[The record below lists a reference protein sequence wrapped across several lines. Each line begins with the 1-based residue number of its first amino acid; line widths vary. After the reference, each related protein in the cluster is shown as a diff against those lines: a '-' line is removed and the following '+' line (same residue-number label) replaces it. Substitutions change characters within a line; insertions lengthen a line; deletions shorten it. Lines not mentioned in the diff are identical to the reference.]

1 MLRGQ
6 VVGLRAV
13 ERADV
18 EVLAGWELE
27 PETWRLADDGAYVP
41 KTAAA
46 MLAEFDAGEGRLAPA
61 DNKVDF
67 AVDVDGAC
75 VGRVT
80 LWGIDLHNRR
90 GHLGITMGPHARGKG
105 WGTDACRVLLT
116 YAFRD
121 RGLHRVQLETLAGNA
136 QALAAYRRAGFVE
149 EGRTREDAYV
159 EGRFVDQVVMAVL
172 APEWLPA
179 QPEWGAAPG

>member
-1 MLRGQ
+1 MLRGK
-6 VVGLRAV
+6 VVGLRPV

-27 PETWRLADDGAYVP
+27 PETWRLAADDAYAP
-41 KTAAA
+41 KTVAA
-46 MLAEFDAGEGRLAPA
+46 MLAEFDAGTGRLAPTA
-61 DNKVDF
+61 QKADF

-80 LWGIDLHNRR
+80 LWGIDLHNRA
-90 GHLGITMGPHARGKG
+90 GHLGVTMAPHARGKG

-121 RGLHRVQLETLAGNA
+121 RGLHRVQLETLADNEP
-136 QALAAYRRAGFVE
+136 ALAAYRRAGFVE
-149 EGRTREDAYV
+149 EGRLRECAWVD
-159 EGRFVDQVVMAVL
+159 GRFVDQVLMAAL
-172 APEWLPA
+172 ATQWPAA
-179 QPEWGAAPG
+179 QPE